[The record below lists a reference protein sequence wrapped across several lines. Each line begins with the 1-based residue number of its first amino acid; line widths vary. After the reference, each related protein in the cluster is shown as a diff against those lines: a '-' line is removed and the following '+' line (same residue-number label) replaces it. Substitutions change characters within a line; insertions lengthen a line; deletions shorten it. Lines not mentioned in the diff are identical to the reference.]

1 MGLLCPLVD
10 KCSLCP
16 FCLVGSSYLEEEAGA
31 ERRHQECGHCLL
43 QVGDGELLLT
53 DRKRQR
59 EGERDKPSLLQHK

>member
-1 MGLLCPLVD
+1 MGLLCPLVG

-16 FCLVGSSYLEEEAGA
+16 FCPFGSSYLEEAGA
-31 ERRHQECGHCLL
+31 ERRHRECGHCLL

-59 EGERDKPSLLQHK
+59 EGEGDKPSLLQHE